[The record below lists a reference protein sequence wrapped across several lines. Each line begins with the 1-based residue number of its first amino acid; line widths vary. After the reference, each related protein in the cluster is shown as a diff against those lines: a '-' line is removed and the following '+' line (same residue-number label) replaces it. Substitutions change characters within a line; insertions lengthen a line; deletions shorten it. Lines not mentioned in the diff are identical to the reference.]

1 MKKSLEEVLKEG
13 GEYET
18 VGFLP
23 GRYRNAWA
31 VRVISPEGKVYYY
44 LVLVGEDGEEEE
56 YFVEVLDKRRKRKG
70 GYSTPYRMEE
80 IILGTI
86 AEGFLFYLSLAGR
99 YGLGEKV
106 GGKTLKN
113 WYEDFLRFFE
123 AVQGR
128 SIVWHTHDEF
138 YQALYSI
145 EIPKD
150 EWPDYWA
157 LTIWEREELMRRF
170 ERFLSSIWNLIWI
183 LIEKVA
189 LKLEKQQGKTTF
201 TLQDIVGFLEGG
213 KPVKTI
219 QNMLGTVLLGLDK
232 EQKEWVSSIVW
243 QKLLEAAKETRPI
256 TLDEIRN
263 REAPLSENP
272 KTGG

>member
-1 MKKSLEEVLKEG
+1 MEKPLEEVLKEG
-13 GEYET
+13 GEYEL

-23 GRYRNAWA
+23 GRYRDAWA

-44 LVLVGEDGEEEE
+44 LVLVEETGKKEEEH
-56 YFVEVLDKRRKRKG
+56 FVEVLDKRRKRKG
-70 GYSTPYRMEE
+70 GCSTPYRMERT
-80 IILGTI
+80 ILGTI
-86 AEGFLFYLSLAGR
+86 AEGFLFYLSLSGR
-99 YGLGEKV
+99 YGLGERV
-106 GGKTLKN
+106 GGKMLKN

-128 SIVWHTHDEF
+128 SIVWNSHDEF

-145 EIPKD
+145 KIPKD

-157 LTIWEREELMRRF
+157 LTMWEREELMRRF
-170 ERFLSSIWNLIWI
+170 VRFISSIWNLIWF
-183 LIEKVA
+183 LIEKIA
-189 LKLEKQQGKTTF
+189 LKLEKQQGKTRF

-219 QNMLGTVLLGLDK
+219 QNMLGTVLFGSDK
-232 EQKEWVSSIVW
+232 DQKEWLSSIVW
-243 QKLLEAAKETRPI
+243 QKILEASKESRTI

-263 REAPLSENP
+263 REATIVRKL
-272 KTGG
+272 